1 MSVYNV
7 ILQNVNNN
15 NNINNN
21 IYERF
26 VPSHEMQ
33 MNFGFRPTMTKYAK
47 MPILDNRNQSNVNII
62 KQETFN
68 NNEVFYPGTSKA
80 HYSGFASNVDN
91 ESTLRNQFFAL
102 QKGDKH
108 LYVPNSNSD
117 LYENDI
123 DIKNHDINLD
133 NLILFKKQDFD
144 DFNPNI
150 SNKIGYNTFN
160 NSTRVQLKNI

>member
-1 MSVYNV
+1 MANYNV
-7 ILQNVNNN
+7 VLQ
-15 NNINNN
+15 NINNN
-21 IYERF
+21 IGNNIYERV

-33 MNFGFRPTMTKYAK
+33 MNFGFRPIMSKYAT
-47 MPILDNRNQSNVNII
+47 MPILDNRVQSQVNINKEPI
-62 KQETFN
+62 YN
-68 NNEVFYPGTSKA
+68 NNEVFFPGTSKP
-80 HYSGFASNVDN
+80 HFNGFASNIDN

-117 LYENDI
+117 LYENNL
-123 DIKNHDINLD
+123 DIKNYNFNLD
-133 NLILFKKQDFD
+133 NLILFKKENFE

-150 SNKIGYNTFN
+150 SNKIGNNIFN

>member
-1 MSVYNV
+1 MSQYNV

-15 NNINNN
+15 IGNN
-21 IYERF
+21 IYER
-26 VPSHEMQ
+26 VIPSHEMQ
-33 MNFGFRPTMTKYAK
+33 MNFGFRPIMSKYAT
-47 MPILDNRNQSNVNII
+47 MPILDNRIVSDVNINKEPI
-62 KQETFN
+62 YNSEN
-68 NNEVFYPGTSKA
+68 VFYPGTSKP
-80 HYSGFASNVDN
+80 HFNGFASNIDN

-117 LYENDI
+117 LYENNL
-123 DIKNHDINLD
+123 DIKNNNLNLD
-133 NLILFKKQDFD
+133 NLILFKKEQFQ

-150 SNKIGYNTFN
+150 SNKIGYNIFN

>member
-1 MSVYNV
+1 MSQYNV

-15 NNINNN
+15 IGNN
-21 IYERF
+21 IYERV
-26 VPSHEMQ
+26 VPSQEMQ
-33 MNFGFRPTMTKYAK
+33 MNFGFRPIMSKYAT
-47 MPILDNRNQSNVNII
+47 MPILDNRLVSEVNINKEPI
-62 KQETFN
+62 YNSET
-68 NNEVFYPGTSKA
+68 VFYPGTSKP
-80 HYSGFASNVDN
+80 HFNGFASNIDN

-117 LYENDI
+117 LYENNL
-123 DIKNHDINLD
+123 DIKNHNLNLD
-133 NLILFKKQDFD
+133 NLILFKKEQFQ

-150 SNKIGYNTFN
+150 SNKIGYNIFN

>member
-1 MSVYNV
+1 MSQYNV

-15 NNINNN
+15 IGNN
-21 IYERF
+21 IYER
-26 VPSHEMQ
+26 VIPSHEMQ
-33 MNFGFRPTMTKYAK
+33 MNFGFRPIMSKYAT
-47 MPILDNRNQSNVNII
+47 MPILDNRIVSEVNINKEAI
-62 KQETFN
+62 YNSET
-68 NNEVFYPGTSKA
+68 VFYPGTSKP
-80 HYSGFASNVDN
+80 HFNGFASNIDN

-117 LYENDI
+117 LYENNL
-123 DIKNHDINLD
+123 DIKNHNLNLD
-133 NLILFKKQDFD
+133 NLILFKKEQFQ

-150 SNKIGYNTFN
+150 SNKIGYNIFN

>member
-1 MSVYNV
+1 MSQYNV

-15 NNINNN
+15 IGNN
-21 IYERF
+21 IYERV
-26 VPSHEMQ
+26 VPSDEMQ
-33 MNFGFRPTMTKYAK
+33 MNFGFRPIMSKYAT
-47 MPILDNRNQSNVNII
+47 MPILDNRDKSKVNINKEPI
-62 KQETFN
+62 YNSER
-68 NNEVFYPGTSKA
+68 VFYPGTSKP
-80 HYSGFASNVDN
+80 HFNGFANNIDN

-117 LYENDI
+117 LYENNL
-123 DIKNHDINLD
+123 DIKNYDSNLD
-133 NLILFKKQDFD
+133 NLILFKKQQFE

-150 SNKIGYNTFN
+150 SNKIGYNIFN

>member
-1 MSVYNV
+1 MSQYNV

-15 NNINNN
+15 IGNN
-21 IYERF
+21 IYERV
-26 VPSHEMQ
+26 VPSQEMQ
-33 MNFGFRPTMTKYAK
+33 MNFGFRPIMSKHAT
-47 MPILDNRNQSNVNII
+47 MPILDNRIHSDVNIN
-62 KQETFN
+62 KQPIYNSET
-68 NNEVFYPGTSKA
+68 VFYPGTSKP
-80 HYSGFASNVDN
+80 HYNGFASNIDN

-117 LYENDI
+117 LYENNL
-123 DIKNHDINLD
+123 DIKNHNLNLD
-133 NLILFKKQDFD
+133 NLILFKKEQFQ

-150 SNKIGYNTFN
+150 SNKIGYNIFN

>member
-1 MSVYNV
+1 MSQYNV

-15 NNINNN
+15 IGNN
-21 IYERF
+21 IYERV
-26 VPSHEMQ
+26 VPSQEMQ
-33 MNFGFRPTMTKYAK
+33 MNFGFRPIMSKYAT
-47 MPILDNRNQSNVNII
+47 MPILDNNIQSDVNINKEPI
-62 KQETFN
+62 YNSET
-68 NNEVFYPGTSKA
+68 VFYPGTSKP
-80 HYSGFASNVDN
+80 HFNGFATNIDN

-117 LYENDI
+117 LYENNL
-123 DIKNHDINLD
+123 DIKNHNLNLD
-133 NLILFKKQDFD
+133 NLILFKKEQFQ

-150 SNKIGYNTFN
+150 SNKIGYNIFN

>member
-1 MSVYNV
+1 MSQYNV

-15 NNINNN
+15 IGNN
-21 IYERF
+21 IYERV

-33 MNFGFRPTMTKYAK
+33 MNVGFRPIMSKYAT
-47 MPILDNRNQSNVNII
+47 MPILDNRIVSEVNINKEPI
-62 KQETFN
+62 YNSET
-68 NNEVFYPGTSKA
+68 VFYPGTSKP
-80 HYSGFASNVDN
+80 HFNGFATNIDN

-117 LYENDI
+117 LYENNLA
-123 DIKNHDINLD
+123 IKNHNLNLD
-133 NLILFKKQDFD
+133 NLILFKKEQFQ

-150 SNKIGYNTFN
+150 SNKIGYNIFN